1 MGIARQPSVVTMP
14 PEETRFAT
22 VLDFLTDRFPVIS
35 EAGWRQRL
43 VEKKVHWDCGTAI
56 EVDAAY
62 APYQRVF
69 YFREVENEPVIPFQE
84 DILFQDDELLVAC
97 KPHFLPVTPGGKYV
111 QECLMNRLRRRTG
124 IETLTPI
131 HRIDR
136 ETAGIVLFSVNPS
149 TRSQYHDLFVNSRIS
164 KTYQAVAHL
173 PESREFMSLDN
184 RNWSV
189 KNRIASGCIASG
201 QPKFR
206 MTITEGQPNAH
217 SIIHSIET
225 RNSLGL
231 FQLHPIT
238 GKRHQLR
245 LHMASLGFPLVNDRF
260 YPELQDES
268 ADDFSSPLQLLAKQV
283 DFADP
288 VSGRNRSFVSERK
301 LNWQAAANS

>member
-22 VLDFLTDRFPVIS
+22 VLDFLVDQFPVIS
-35 EAGWRQRL
+35 EAAWHQRL
-43 VEKKVHWDCGTAI
+43 VDKKVHWDCGTAI

-69 YFREVENEPVIPFQE
+69 YYREVEKEPVIPFQE
-84 DILFQDDELLVAC
+84 GILFQDDELLVAC

-111 QECLMNRLRRRTG
+111 QECLMNRLRLRTG
-124 IETLTPI
+124 IETLTPL

-136 ETAGIVLFSVNPS
+136 ETAGIVLFSVNPA
-149 TRSQYHDLFVNSRIS
+149 TRSRYHDLFANGRMS
-164 KTYQAVAHL
+164 KTYQAIAHL
-173 PESREFMSLDN
+173 PEIEDSVRLNND
-184 RNWSV
+184 WTV
-189 KNRIASGCIASG
+189 KNRIVSG

-206 MTITEGQPNAH
+206 MAITEGQPNAH
-217 SIIHSIET
+217 SSIRCIET
-225 RNSLGL
+225 RNRLGL
-231 FQLHPIT
+231 FQLHPVT

-268 ADDFSSPLQLLAKQV
+268 ADDFTSPLQLLAKQI
-283 DFADP
+283 DFTDP
-288 VSGRNRSFVSERK
+288 VSGRLRSFVSERK
-301 LNWQAAANS
+301 LSWQAATNI